1 MFPRQRRPRPPLV
14 LNEAERSVLLL
25 VLNSERFADLAPAAV
40 FAIFLDEG
48 RYHGSVRTMYRFW
61 AAKGLP
67 GEHRKQQAHSAN
79 TFDILRGSSV
89 KPSHAPAASELCD

>member
-67 GEHRKQQAHSAN
+67 GEHRKQQARQQREAIARSGRVRA
-79 TFDILRGSSV
+79 LRLNRR
-89 KPSHAPAASELCD
+89 K